1 MNLYRRGLL
10 TDDMKDEP
18 LFAEHLDKT
27 IIANDIGRYF
37 VRKVE
42 NIRNEIDATP
52 ISQSDRDLVPPDKP
66 VVDTNVI
73 LRSFRNLSEQDIYD
87 LIQKSAKKSC
97 VLDPLPTT
105 LVCDSLDVLLPVITK
120 LVNTSV
126 FTAQFP
132 TEWKQAIV
140 NPLLKK
146 GAKYMTH
153 QNLRPIS
160 NLPFVSKITER
171 AVFDQVYSQMTDNE
185 LFPVLQSAYRKGH
198 STETALVIAVNDILS
213 NMNKQHAS
221 ILVLLDLSAALDA
234 VDHAIL
240 LRGLETSFGFTDA
253 ALAWFS
259 SYLSGR
265 SQCVSINGQTSDCYP
280 LPFGVPQGSCLGP
293 LLFIAYASKLA

>member
-120 LVNTSV
+120 LVNTSL
-126 FTAQFP
+126 TTTHFP

-140 NPLLKK
+140 SPLLKK
-146 GAKYMTH
+146 GAQDVTH
-153 QNLRPIS
+153 KTYDLLGTFSLSQK
-160 NLPFVSKITER
+160 LP
-171 AVFDQVYSQMTDNE
+171 
-185 LFPVLQSAYRKGH
+185 
-198 STETALVIAVNDILS
+198 
-213 NMNKQHAS
+213 
-221 ILVLLDLSAALDA
+221 
-234 VDHAIL
+234 
-240 LRGLETSFGFTDA
+240 RGL
-253 ALAWFS
+253 S
-259 SYLSGR
+259 STK
-265 SQCVSINGQTSDCYP
+265 CIVT
-280 LPFGVPQGSCLGP
+280 
-293 LLFIAYASKLA
+293 

>member
-18 LFAEHLDKT
+18 LFPEHLDKT
-27 IIANDIGRYF
+27 IITNDIGRYF

-52 ISQSDRDLVPPDKP
+52 ISQSDCDLVPPDKP

-120 LVNTSV
+120 LVNTSLS
-126 FTAQFP
+126 TAHFP

-140 NPLLKK
+140 SPLLKK
-146 GAKYMTH
+146 GAVPCHTVTPTRDLIWHHGSCSRM
-153 QNLRPIS
+153 
-160 NLPFVSKITER
+160 
-171 AVFDQVYSQMTDNE
+171 
-185 LFPVLQSAYRKGH
+185 VL
-198 STETALVIAVNDILS
+198 I
-213 NMNKQHAS
+213 
-221 ILVLLDLSAALDA
+221 
-234 VDHAIL
+234 
-240 LRGLETSFGFTDA
+240 
-253 ALAWFS
+253 
-259 SYLSGR
+259 
-265 SQCVSINGQTSDCYP
+265 VSIWT
-280 LPFGVPQGSCLGP
+280 
-293 LLFIAYASKLA
+293 

>member
-1 MNLYRRGLL
+1 MRNKHFKVLKRPFINIPSENRYHTRKMIKISILKEKTTMNLYRRGLL
-10 TDDMKDEP
+10 TDDMKNEP

-52 ISQSDRDLVPPDKP
+52 ISQSDRDLVLPDKP
-66 VVDTNVI
+66 VVYTNVI

-120 LVNTSV
+120 LVNTSLS
-126 FTAQFP
+126 TAHFP
-132 TEWKQAIV
+132 TKWKQVIV

-146 GAKYMTH
+146 GAKHMTH

-160 NLPFVSKITER
+160 NLRPSV
-171 AVFDQVYSQMTDNE
+171 
-185 LFPVLQSAYRKGH
+185 
-198 STETALVIAVNDILS
+198 
-213 NMNKQHAS
+213 
-221 ILVLLDLSAALDA
+221 
-234 VDHAIL
+234 
-240 LRGLETSFGFTDA
+240 
-253 ALAWFS
+253 
-259 SYLSGR
+259 
-265 SQCVSINGQTSDCYP
+265 
-280 LPFGVPQGSCLGP
+280 
-293 LLFIAYASKLA
+293 